1 MFAALTTRL
10 WYLQVLASQTYVKIA
25 NNTSFRVLQVEPE
38 RGRILDA
45 NGNPLVDNRESR
57 VVTVQQQLLGDDP
70 EAVLFRLAQH
80 LGVPEKDIVEKMDA
94 EKYYDYQRI
103 PVAVDVSEDK
113 IFYIA
118 EHPKLFPGVGWG
130 QESVARYPEGS
141 LAANVLGTV
150 AHINQ
155 EEVDDPAF
163 KDYGVDDTV
172 GRTGLEKTYER
183 FLHGT
188 PGTNKIVVDPA
199 GTLLDELGG
208 QLPVPGY
215 DVKLY
220 LNAKT
225 QSIVERDLLAGIQR
239 ARTLNDDDD
248 TNAVT
253 NFVAN
258 AGAVVVMDPK
268 TGGVEASASWPTYDP
283 TQFVKGMTNKEYKQR
298 FLNASSGDPL
308 FDRATQGVYAPGSTF
323 KPFIALAALKEGVV
337 APGSSTDCPA
347 QWAYRLDPDHPFN
360 NWSTYDQG
368 YMSIPEALKVSC
380 DTVFY
385 QWGGTFYDRWRSNQL
400 GAGSEP
406 LQHDLRGFGFGRQP
420 GLDVPSES
428 AGFIPTAAWKEQQSK
443 QDPKNFPYGWLPGD
457 DILMSIGQGYVLT
470 SPMQMATAYSAIAN
484 GGRLCEPHLA
494 EQIQTSDGKR
504 VRKIG
509 SNCRDLPYT
518 QQEISLVQEGLR
530 QVVAPGSGTASAAF
544 AGFPLSQVPV
554 MGKTGTAERPGFTTV
569 AGQTQ
574 SQDTSWFAAIVGPP
588 GDQHVIVAMVEQGG
602 HGSTTAAPIVRTIIE
617 DMYKLGR
624 TGAAGTVA
632 TD

>member
-10 WYLQVLASQTYVKIA
+10 WYLQVLASQAYVKIA

-283 TQFVKGMTNKEYKQR
+283 TLFVKGMTNKEYKQR

-624 TGAAGTVA
+624 TGAAATVA